1 MKEQIAAWK
10 DEITS
15 WRRDIHKHPELAF
28 EEHRTA
34 DFVAEKLASFGLD
47 VHRGLA
53 GTGVVGTLRAGD
65 SGRAIALRA
74 DMDALPIQE
83 NNEF

>member
-10 DEITS
+10 DEITA

-34 DFVAEKLASFGLD
+34 DFVAQKLESFGLD

-53 GTGVVGTLRAGD
+53 GTAKVLYLHRQRRHGGYLHGAQCGIR
-65 SGRAIALRA
+65 L
-74 DMDALPIQE
+74 Q
-83 NNEF
+83 